1 MSATPEDIT
10 TCPRRVVLDATVLS
24 NFAMAGQIQLLRR
37 LYRGRACTTIMVVT
51 EIQRGIDAGY
61 RKLESV
67 EGILLSLQP
76 TGWLPVLALESAE
89 AQALYLQLSASLG
102 SGEASCLAVAV
113 TRGLV
118 LATDDLAARRRATQ
132 RGVRLTGTIGILVRL
147 AREGHLPLNEANR
160 ILTQMIALRYRS
172 PVASLDDLI

>member
-1 MSATPEDIT
+1 M
-10 TCPRRVVLDATVLS
+10 
-24 NFAMAGQIQLLRR
+24 
-37 LYRGRACTTIMVVT
+37 
-51 EIQRGIDAGY
+51 
-61 RKLESV
+61 
-67 EGILLSLQP
+67 
-76 TGWLPVLALESAE
+76 
-89 AQALYLQLSASLG
+89 
-102 SGEASCLAVAV
+102 AV